1 MTRIVI
7 SSILLLLFATCREA
21 APETTAVTEPRTWQ
35 RPEQQYGQLFI
46 DVQTAPVFPDSKTF
60 VDCVPK
66 MSVAEIVSNYEDQK
80 GSTDFDLKAFVL
92 EHFDL
97 PKQYA
102 TDFQSD
108 TSRSVQEH
116 INVLWDYLTREAD
129 QATAGTLIA
138 LPKSYIVPGGRFG
151 EVYYW
156 DSYFTMLGL
165 GVADRWDMIEH
176 MADNFAYVI
185 DTIGHIPNGNRTYY
199 LSRSQPPFFAQIV
212 DLLAMQK
219 GEGIYIKYLPAMEA
233 EYQFW
238 TAGSKAVS
246 PTQRAYERVV
256 RMEDGSKLARYCD
269 NLDIPRQ
276 EAYKEDIAAAKG
288 GEREAAV
295 VYKHLRSGA
304 ESGWDFSSRWF
315 EDAENIESI
324 ETTDIIPVDLNAL
337 LYSLELTLMKAHT
350 YAGNNLAAQEYI
362 NLASKRKRAV
372 STYCWDEA
380 SGAFRDYDYVEGN
393 VTPVVSL
400 ATAYPLFFKM
410 ATQEQ
415 ADAVA
420 KVLERD
426 FLQPGGVV
434 STLNA
439 TGEQWDAPNGWAPLQ
454 WLTIQGLRNYGH
466 NELAEEIARRWVA
479 LNIKVYKN
487 TGKLVEKYNVTDMTL
502 EAGGG
507 EYPVQ
512 DGFGWTNGVLLKL
525 MDIYAFDKQQ

>member
-1 MTRIVI
+1 MMHKVVI
-7 SSILLLLFATCREA
+7 YSFLLLSFIGCRENLSS
-21 APETTAVTEPRTWQ
+21 PITDEEQQTWQ
-35 RPEQQYGQLFI
+35 RPEEVYGQFFI

-66 MSVAEIVSNYEDQK
+66 MSAAEILANYEAQK
-80 GSTDFDLKAFVL
+80 TVADFDLKAFVL
-92 EHFDL
+92 EYFEL

-108 TSRSVQEH
+108 TSRDVQAH
-116 INVLWDYLTREAD
+116 INVLWDVLTREAD
-129 QATAGTLIA
+129 QAAPGSLIA

-165 GVADRWDMIEH
+165 GVADKWDMIEN

-185 DTIGHIPNGNRTYY
+185 DTVGHIPNGNRTYY

-212 DLLAMQK
+212 HLLAEEK
-219 GEGIYIKYLPAMEA
+219 GENVLEKYLPALKK
-233 EYQFW
+233 EYAFW
-238 TAGSKAVS
+238 TKGIEKVNA
-246 PTQRAYERVV
+246 TNRAHRRVV
-256 RMEDGSKLARYCD
+256 WLEDNRTLARYCD
-269 NLDIPRQ
+269 DLDIPRQ
-276 EAYKEDIAAAKG
+276 EAYKEDIAAAAG
-288 GEREAAV
+288 GELEAEV

-315 EDAENIESI
+315 EDAENIETI

-337 LYSLELTLMKAHT
+337 IYSLEMTLSQA
-350 YAGNNLAAQEYI
+350 ARANNNQQAAQEYAQ
-362 NLASKRKRAV
+362 LAARRKAAV
-372 STYCWDEA
+372 LDYCWDEA
-380 SGAFRDYDYVEGN
+380 SGAFRDYDYVEEN

-400 ATAYPLFFKM
+400 ATSYPLFFEM
-410 ATQEQ
+410 ATQAQ

-420 KVLERD
+420 ETLERD
-426 FLQPGGVV
+426 FLKLGGVV

-466 NELAEEIARRWVA
+466 DELAEEIARRWID

-487 TGKLVEKYNVTDMTL
+487 TGKLVEKYNVMDMTL

-525 MDIYAFDKQQ
+525 MDIYEDR